1 MNQPTIEALS
11 TYSDQDAIAIGQLML
26 HLSDSFDGSPVPKA
40 LLSDIIASP
49 YHEQLVARDEQ
60 GAIIGTATL
69 TVTMGAGVG
78 RNAWL
83 EDFVVDP
90 TIQGAGIGSRLWD
103 AMIIWCREHGVRKLG
118 FTSNPR
124 RAAAH
129 TFYLKRGAV
138 IRDTSYF
145 KKTID

>member
-26 HLSDSFDGSPVPKA
+26 HLSDSFDGSPVSKA

-60 GAIIGTATL
+60 GTIIGTATL

-103 AMIIWCREHGVRKLG
+103 AMIVWCREHGVRKLG

-124 RAAAH
+124 RTAAH
-129 TFYLKRGAV
+129 TFYLKRGAI
-138 IRDTSYF
+138 IRDTSSF